1 MLPSTSN
8 EGEEQGADRPVA
20 GGIAELTALDTTVPT
35 RPSRVLQM
43 CTRYLRGGS
52 EQRVRDVCDAFS
64 DSDHTVV
71 VGRDSDP
78 ELLHR
83 HLDVVEVIV
92 EPSLCREPNPV
103 QDARAVARVC
113 RLMRE
118 RSFDVVIT
126 HQSKAGVIGRISAH
140 MSHGPPVVHSL
151 SMASFGPG
159 YGRMA
164 NHIYRPVERFLSRWT
179 DAYAVVGQDLAD
191 RFARIGVESAK
202 LNVIRS
208 GARLPSGA
216 EVRTAAHARVA
227 AVHGLP
233 GERPWVLYL
242 GALEDRKNVMSLP
255 ILHQQLLLML
265 PPPAPFL
272 VIAGD
277 GPRLDDLVAL
287 LDRMGLSGDA
297 RVLGYVPDPESLL
310 VTADVLV
317 LLSRAEGMPQA
328 LLQATAAGTPF
339 VCCEV
344 DGVDELLDLGAA
356 GFVVDQG
363 DVVGAARAVAHRI
376 NAAALEP
383 VPCPCPS
390 VELRSWQGADVRWD
404 YTMLVSSVLDRRST
418 AP

>member
-1 MLPSTSN
+1 MLQTRRNDP
-8 EGEEQGADRPVA
+8 EEPAADRRIGSTA
-20 GGIAELTALDTTVPT
+20 ALTPLDGAVPT
-35 RPSRVLQM
+35 RPRQVLQM

-52 EQRVRDVCDAFS
+52 EQRVRDVCGALY
-64 DSDHTVV
+64 DSEHTIV

-78 ELLHR
+78 ELLQSHIT
-83 HLDVVEVIV
+83 VGEVIV

-164 NHIYRPVERFLSRWT
+164 SHMYRPVEKLLSRWT
-179 DAYAVVGQDLAD
+179 DAYAVVGHDLAD
-191 RFARIGVESAK
+191 RFARIGVDPAK

-208 GARLPSGA
+208 GAQLPAGV
-216 EVRTAAHARVA
+216 EVRAAAHARVA
-227 AVHGLP
+227 AAHGLP
-233 GERPWVLYL
+233 GDRPWVLYL
-242 GALEDRKNVMSLP
+242 GALDDRKNVMSLP
-255 ILHQQLLLML
+255 ILHQQVILML

-272 VIAGD
+272 VVAGD

-287 LDRMGLSGDA
+287 LDRMGLSADA
-297 RVLGYVPDPESLL
+297 RVLGYVSDPEALL
-310 VTADVLV
+310 VAADVLV
-317 LLSRAEGMPQA
+317 LLSRAEGMPQV

-339 VCCEV
+339 VCCDV

-363 DVVGAARAVAHRI
+363 DVVSAARAVAHGI
-376 NAAALEP
+376 NAAALQP
-383 VPCPCPS
+383 APRPCPT
-390 VELRSWQGADVRWD
+390 VALRPWQGADVGWD
-404 YTMLVSSVLDRRST
+404 YRMLISSVLARRSAT
-418 AP
+418 P

>member
-1 MLPSTSN
+1 
-8 EGEEQGADRPVA
+8 
-20 GGIAELTALDTTVPT
+20 
-35 RPSRVLQM
+35 M

-52 EQRVRDVCDAFS
+52 EQRVRDVCHAFS
-64 DSDHTVV
+64 DSDHTIV

-78 ELLHR
+78 DLLQTH
-83 HLDVVEVIV
+83 VAVGEVIV

-118 RSFDVVIT
+118 RNFDVVIT

-164 NHIYRPVERFLSRWT
+164 NHVFRPVERLLSHWT
-179 DAYAVVGQDLAD
+179 DAYAVVGHDLAD
-191 RFARIGVESAK
+191 RFARIGVDRAK

-208 GARLPSGA
+208 GARLPAGA
-216 EVRTAAHARVA
+216 EARAAEHALVA
-227 AVHGLP
+227 AAHGLP
-233 GERPWVLYL
+233 TDRPWILYL
-242 GALEDRKNVMSLP
+242 GALDDRKNVMSLP
-255 ILHQQLLLML
+255 ILHQQVILML

-272 VIAGD
+272 VVAGD

-287 LDRMGLSGDA
+287 LDRMGLSDDA
-297 RVLGYVPDPESLL
+297 RVLGYVPEPDALL
-310 VTADVLV
+310 AAADVLV

-339 VCCEV
+339 VCCDV

-363 DVVGAARAVAHRI
+363 DVVSAARAVAHRI
-376 NAAALEP
+376 DAAALQP
-383 VPCPCPS
+383 APRPCPTVS
-390 VELRSWQGADVRWD
+390 LRPWQGSDVGWD
-404 YTMLVSSVLDRRST
+404 YTMLVSSVLARRSAT
-418 AP
+418 P